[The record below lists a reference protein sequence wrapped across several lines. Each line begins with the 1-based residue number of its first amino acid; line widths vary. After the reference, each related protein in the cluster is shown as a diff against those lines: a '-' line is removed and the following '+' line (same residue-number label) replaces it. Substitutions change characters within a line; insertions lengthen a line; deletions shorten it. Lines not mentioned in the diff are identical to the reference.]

1 MTDMIERLRAFVVER
16 GKLACGSGIV
26 SACNNSALSL
36 ADLRALLAAPKGRA
50 GGLAVP
56 APITETTMHP
66 NDIIAALEWA
76 AQQARIDD
84 DELVRLNVY
93 PALQEL
99 LAKARRESRK

>member
-1 MTDMIERLRAFVVER
+1 
-16 GKLACGSGIV
+16 
-26 SACNNSALSL
+26 
-36 ADLRALLAAPKGRA
+36 
-50 GGLAVP
+50 
-56 APITETTMHP
+56 MHP

-99 LAKARRESRK
+99 LAEARRESRK